1 MYIGDG
7 RKTLKFAVRISAS
20 YLLYAMNKL
29 RLSAYLCTPSGNPKL
44 CFGSVCPFCTIF
56 PKPGGRS
63 HGSLLKRQQAVVLI
77 HHSALR
83 HVKTNTCSSFTC
95 LGLRNALHFYPHIG
109 IKSHVHAAAF
119 TVAHACSLSNA
130 KQALRLVT
138 FGASL
143 TKCVAFLPSYRN
155 KKPRTRRGFL

>member
-44 CFGSVCPFCTIF
+44 CLGSVCPFCTIF

-95 LGLRNALHFYPHIG
+95 LGLRNALHFYPHIVG
-109 IKSHVHAAAF
+109 
-119 TVAHACSLSNA
+119 TERSLF
-130 KQALRLVT
+130 R
-138 FGASL
+138 
-143 TKCVAFLPSYRN
+143 R
-155 KKPRTRRGFL
+155 RRGDPMWSPVYIPQYKKRKKHRLRVSQS

>member
-44 CFGSVCPFCTIF
+44 CLGSVCPFCTIF

-63 HGSLLKRQQAVVLI
+63 HLFAPKTTASSRFKL
-77 HHSALR
+77 HSALR
-83 HVKTNTCSSFTC
+83 
-95 LGLRNALHFYPHIG
+95 LRKQHAVYYPHIG
-109 IKSHVHAAAF
+109 IKIHAQVAAF
-119 TVAHACSLSNA
+119 YEFKPLSPKQPRKVGSAAKALCAH
-130 KQALRLVT
+130 
-138 FGASL
+138 FGAHSRS
-143 TKCVAFLPSYRN
+143 KRDFSR
-155 KKPRTRRGFL
+155 KRRDSGACD